1 METIKT
7 YENYPIRIVILSS
20 LVSFLIY
27 LMGFLITF
35 KIGLVFSIVYLSYI
49 FALELRL
56 IKNHCTACYYWGKT
70 CGFGK
75 GRISSAFFK
84 KRDISDFCSNK
95 LTWKDM
101 IPDLLVTLIPLIA
114 GIVLL
119 IIKFEPFLLF
129 ALILLLAL
137 TTAGNQFIRGSL
149 TCKFCKQREIGCPAE
164 KLFNNG
170 KK

>member
-1 METIKT
+1 METTKT
-7 YENYPIRIVILSS
+7 YENYPVRIVILSS

-27 LMGFLITF
+27 LMGIIVIFR
-35 KIGLVFSIVYLSYI
+35 IGWIYTIFYLSFI

-70 CGFGK
+70 CGFAK
-75 GRISSAFFK
+75 GRISSLFFK
-84 KRDISDFCSNK
+84 KRDNSDFCSNK
-95 LTWKDM
+95 FAWKDM
-101 IPDLLVTLIPLIA
+101 IPDLLITLIPLIA

-129 ALILLLAL
+129 ALILLIAL
-137 TTAGNQFIRGSL
+137 TTAGNQYIRGSL

-164 KLFNNG
+164 KLFNSG
-170 KK
+170 K

>member
-7 YENYPIRIVILSS
+7 YENYPIRIVILSN

-27 LMGFLITF
+27 ILGFIIIF
-35 KIGLVFSIVYLSYI
+35 KIGWIYSIIYLSYI

-56 IKNHCTACYYWGKT
+56 IKNHCTSCYYWGKT
-70 CGFGK
+70 CGFAK
-75 GRISSAFFK
+75 GRISSVFFK
-84 KRDISDFCSNK
+84 KADISDFCSNK
-95 LTWKDM
+95 FTWKDM
-101 IPDLLVTLIPLIA
+101 IPDLLVVLIPLIG

-119 IIKFEPFLLF
+119 IINLDLFLLF
-129 ALILLLAL
+129 ALILLIAL

-164 KLFNNG
+164 KLFNSG
-170 KK
+170 K

>member
-7 YENYPIRIVILSS
+7 YENYPIRIVILSN
-20 LVSFLIY
+20 LVSFFIY
-27 LMGFLITF
+27 LLGFLITY
-35 KIGLVFSIVYLSYI
+35 KIGLIYSIIYMSFI
-49 FALELRL
+49 FAMELRL
-56 IKNHCTACYYWGKT
+56 IKNHCTTCYYWGKT
-70 CGFGK
+70 CGFAK
-75 GRISSAFFK
+75 GRVSSLFFK
-84 KRDISDFCSNK
+84 KGDSSDFCSNK
-95 LTWKDM
+95 FTWKDM

-129 ALILLLAL
+129 ALILLIAL

-164 KLFNNG
+164 KLFNSR
-170 KK
+170 K